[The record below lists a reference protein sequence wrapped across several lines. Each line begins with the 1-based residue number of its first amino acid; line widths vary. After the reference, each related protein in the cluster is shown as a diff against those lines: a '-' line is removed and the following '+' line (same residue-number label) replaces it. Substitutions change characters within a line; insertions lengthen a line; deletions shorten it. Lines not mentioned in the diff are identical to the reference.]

1 MVGYGKIETF
11 LKLLVFEKLLMV
23 KLTLEGIAFIV
34 PFLGKFTSN
43 FGFII

>member
-23 KLTLEGIAFIV
+23 KLTLEGIAFIM
-34 PFLGKFTSN
+34 PFLGKCTSDL
-43 FGFII
+43 GLIV